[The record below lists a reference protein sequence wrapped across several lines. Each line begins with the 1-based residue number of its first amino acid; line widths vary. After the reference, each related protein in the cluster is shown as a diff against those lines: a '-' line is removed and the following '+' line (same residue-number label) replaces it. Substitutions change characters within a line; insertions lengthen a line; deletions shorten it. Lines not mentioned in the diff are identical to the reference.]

1 MTKKIKSAY
10 VFASLSILGIGL
22 LNLLSVV
29 SKKIKEFLTL
39 NKAIGPYSGKVLFGI
54 LIGLLF
60 AFLYY
65 SLAKDNKINLKKWNI
80 FFVVSLLIGLLLIFT
95 PFLELFE

>member
-1 MTKKIKSAY
+1 MTKKIKSVY
-10 VFASLSILGIGL
+10 VFASLSIVGIGL
-22 LNLLSVV
+22 LNLLSVM
-29 SKKIKEFLTL
+29 SKKIKDLLAL
-39 NKAIGPYSGKVLFGI
+39 NKAIGPYSGKVILGI

-60 AFLYY
+60 ALLYY
-65 SLAKDNKINLKKWNI
+65 SLAKDNKINFKKWNI